1 MYVSEARGHSIPMVV
16 QLLVSMT
23 RGVFARRMLSIM
35 ARITPIEDALNML
48 IVNRLVEHFAL
59 F

>member
-1 MYVSEARGHSIPMVV
+1 MVV

-23 RGVFARRMLSIM
+23 RGVFACRMLGIM
-35 ARITPIEDALNML
+35 ARITPIEDSLNMS